1 MQKGGLVDNKKLQQE
16 IAQQIAHELQLDV
29 VDRAYALCL
38 EKIVVYLP
46 RNKYS
51 EENRI
56 KLCQFLVEYRDDLV
70 RMGYNDTSKFL
81 IMFTEM
87 MNKLIENEGISP
99 DQAFTVVFRA
109 SERFI

>member
-16 IAQQIAHELQLDV
+16 ISQQIAHELQLDV
-29 VDRAYALCL
+29 VDRAYTLCL
-38 EKIVVYLP
+38 EKIIDYLP
-46 RNKYS
+46 RDKYS

-56 KLCQFLVEYRDDLV
+56 KLCQFLVEHRDDLV

-81 IMFTEM
+81 NMFTEM